1 MCYNTLDLKVYASK
15 QDLNLIWEILITV
28 DMFCRFENYVRWIK
42 HCLVLIWNSSDKEIP
57 MRPSRKLTRD
67 GVGVKNWLDGGRESP
82 RSEIDRSDAHWLAC
96 GIGFAVT
103 NIGFWHS
110 VLDVTWLISGRSS
123 GLLANL
129 SCDVHMFMHP
139 ARQARPL
146 NVSIHYLFPH
156 FFFTLSVK
164 KKYKSRF

>member
-1 MCYNTLDLKVYASK
+1 MSAEQSIAWSEYA
-15 QDLNLIWEILITV
+15 
-28 DMFCRFENYVRWIK
+28 
-42 HCLVLIWNSSDKEIP
+42 WNSSDKEIL
-57 MRPSRKLTRD
+57 MRPSRKLTCY

-110 VLDVTWLISGRSS
+110 VLDVPWLISGRSS

-129 SCDVHMFMHP
+129 SCDVHIYMHAP
-139 ARQARPL
+139 GPIRLDPWTSRSIILFHTSSLLSPFKKIEISLLRNQLIL
-146 NVSIHYLFPH
+146 NLTIIQNSTDFYG
-156 FFFTLSVK
+156 K
-164 KKYKSRF
+164 KNWLD